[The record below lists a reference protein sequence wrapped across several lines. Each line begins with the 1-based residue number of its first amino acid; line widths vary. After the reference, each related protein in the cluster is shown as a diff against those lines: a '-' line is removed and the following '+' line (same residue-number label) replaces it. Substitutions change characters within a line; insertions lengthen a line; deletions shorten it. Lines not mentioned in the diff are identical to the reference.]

1 VNCTRCHPVSFRAR
15 VHGFTLIEVLVVI
28 AIISVLMAITLAAV
42 QRVRASACR
51 MTCGR
56 RLQQIALAW
65 HTYLNDHEQRF
76 LQEVNANHYFGG
88 WQGTVAGG
96 AVPRPLNRYVG
107 LPREVQ
113 TRDGARVFR
122 CPMDQGDDYGPS
134 AYLHFGNSYQTNL
147 MLIGPE
153 SLPARRGLRAPLLE
167 LNARINEHL
176 KNLRAD
182 MVSDPS
188 RLLLVGDNNWI
199 TQWNPLDTA
208 TGRAWH
214 GREDRYNLAFFDG
227 HVALTEIH
235 KGIYLDS
242 DYRVQPFKELDSFT
256 CEMQSQIVPRGE
268 P

>member
-1 VNCTRCHPVSFRAR
+1 MTCGRSHPVGVCSPAD
-15 VHGFTLIEVLVVI
+15 GFTLIELLVVI
-28 AIISVLMAITLAAV
+28 AVISVLMALALAALG
-42 QRVRASACR
+42 RARTIACR
-51 MTCGR
+51 VTCGSNLR
-56 RLQQIALAW
+56 QIAAAW
-65 HTYLNDHEQRF
+65 HTYLSDNNQKF
-76 LQEVNANHYFGG
+76 LQGFNAQHYFGG
-88 WQGTVAGG
+88 WQGDAEG
-96 AVPRPLNRYVG
+96 AVQRPLNPYVG
-107 LPREVQ
+107 LPTEVQ
-113 TRDGARVFR
+113 TPDGAGLFR
-122 CPMDQGDDYGPS
+122 CPVDQGEDYGPV
-134 AYLHFGNSYQTNL
+134 AYLYFGNSYQTNL
-147 MLIGPE
+147 VLVGPDV
-153 SLPARRGLRAPLLE
+153 LVAGKGMRKPVRE
-167 LNARINEHL
+167 LHSRINERL
-176 KNLRAD
+176 KDLRAD
-182 MVSDPS
+182 RVCDPS